1 MLNRPKV
8 VTWADTS
15 TTTLTWDAGNRLT
28 QLVDTIS
35 GTITR
40 SWDDLDRLSFEQTP
54 QGRIDYTY
62 DNAGRR
68 QTMTVLGQP
77 SVVYGWDDADRLQS
91 VTQGAAV
98 VLLGYDN
105 ANRRTTVTFPNGIL
119 ATSGYDARDLTGITF
134 TKGAATLGTLTY
146 TTDADGRRSLVGGT
160 WARTTLPPALT
171 SATYNANNQQ
181 VQVGPTVLTYD
192 LNGNLATDGAATYT
206 WDARDRLAAT
216 SAGSATFQYDPL
228 GRRTRKIVSATTRRF
243 HYDGVNPVQELDGT
257 GGILANLL
265 TGLGIDEYFTRS
277 DSTGTRTLLGDALN
291 STLALANNA
300 GTVRTTYTYEPFGTS
315 SVTGQANTNSYQYT
329 ARENDGTGLD
339 YYRARY
345 YSPSRQRF
353 ISEDPLLTTG
363 NCYGY
368 VRNDPL
374 GAVDPLGLYSLLDL
388 AGICYNES
396 AGLRAFSEATRLQ
409 LREARTAMIHVALNR
424 VAVGD
429 RSPIAPTSVPV
440 SEWAR
445 IQSGSYPP
453 AGAAWAD
460 CVTAAALV
468 LAGRY
473 RQEPDPTRGA
483 LHFIQDYGQAKP
495 SWAQGAPRL
504 EFGPFYNAARG
515 HVPLGR
521 WVPIQIYP

>member
-1 MLNRPKV
+1 
-8 VTWADTS
+8 
-15 TTTLTWDAGNRLT
+15 
-28 QLVDTIS
+28 
-35 GTITR
+35 
-40 SWDDLDRLSFEQTP
+40 
-54 QGRIDYTY
+54 
-62 DNAGRR
+62 
-68 QTMTVLGQP
+68 MTVLGQP

-146 TTDADGRRSLVGGT
+146 TTDADGRRTLVGGT

-300 GTVRTTYTYEPFGTS
+300 GTVRTTYTYEPFGTAS
-315 SVTGQANTNSYQYT
+315 ATGQSNTNPYQYT
-329 ARENDGTGLD
+329 GRENDGTGLD
-339 YYRARY
+339 DYRARY

-353 ISEDPLLTTG
+353 ISEDPIGFAGSDPSL
-363 NCYGY
+363 Y
-368 VRNDPL
+368 VYARNNPL
-374 GAVDPLGLYSLLDL
+374 SYLDPLGLKVIWNGYPVGSQDLKDKLEEFSNRLCRDISVTGGDRDQKRNTEVAGDPNSLHLTGTAVDFRVI
-388 AGICYNES
+388 AMS
-396 AGLRAFSEATRLQ
+396 DSEAAGQ
-409 LREARTAMIHVALNR
+409 AARSGLFHGI
-424 VAVGD
+424 GYY
-429 RSPIAPTSVPV
+429 P
-440 SEWAR
+440 
-445 IQSGSYPP
+445 SGS
-453 AGAAWAD
+453 
-460 CVTAAALV
+460 
-468 LAGRY
+468 
-473 RQEPDPTRGA
+473 
-483 LHFIQDYGQAKP
+483 
-495 SWAQGAPRL
+495 
-504 EFGPFYNAARG
+504 
-515 HVPLGR
+515 PLGPHVHVDLRPTGSTAR
-521 WVPIQIYP
+521 WRHAREGRLWIDRPWHDSDNVFETTPSFRPLGGRKNGCDLQQGD